1 MASTQNLTDL
11 PVIQYT
17 GMDYSTVISQIK
29 EIIESNSN
37 WADNWTEFYNSEAG
51 TMLIQLMAWICDN
64 LAVRQDLIYNENF
77 LSTATSEQAK
87 RRLLSQIGYK
97 MKSNSAAIIPITLE
111 FKTILTDKLILTG
124 GNNENNTTPQEAK
137 SNIFKFFGPD
147 RNGKNVPYEILAL
160 DDEYIPDYL
169 KTVALNS
176 GSSLYKI
183 DTNKN
188 QIYALQGSTVYTE
201 FSSDTND
208 GPIFVLEN
216 KNIDLKTVKVYDITE
231 DNKFPIHE
239 KVDNFLDLD
248 VLNGKEVPCYIV
260 EQNEDGYYQ
269 IRYPN
274 KSLVTY
280 NKREISERLF
290 TAGGKIGVFYRTCN
304 GEDGN
309 VYSNYLSVNEN
320 ANDIK
325 GKNLSFKI
333 KNLFAGFDGKNQEKL
348 EDAVKNAPL
357 CLRTGNRAVT
367 INDYDLILKN
377 NNSILNCKSY
387 SPENE
392 PDDFKDFYGRRI
404 SPHEV
409 FSFVLL
415 NKGFNSIPTDKL
427 NYYPWIELNRDCIFN
442 EKYMFG
448 ESSFNERLDTKEEY
462 KDCYILGEKTKEH
475 IPNTIV
481 FKANSKLRSRVKAE
495 KEKYID
501 GNESSDLKIKIKL
514 QDFAT
519 DEVFIDT
526 IYNAFGTKENITI
539 ANPKLKDDKVPAIYT
554 SNDVPYLYNCAGY
567 KYIKFVI
574 DDIYEIEVDL
584 QEEFKVFENTI
595 ATIYEVNLGSNF
607 TNEIRNAKLNNY
619 IKPEKG
625 YYLKFDNEA
634 ETFNKDAWFE
644 EIIKKVPKN
653 DAKFLKED
661 FDKTKTAFE
670 SEGFAKYRK
679 GIKQLIA
686 EKLEE
691 RIHFASKIED
701 EDILPPPPPQE
712 NDNRSNT
719 IKNWYCIR
727 ECVKK
732 AVGADNINDFLGK
745 LLESSKNSESGEFDN
760 KITVDDDSITIKLNN
775 DNIQNINN
783 PPMIK
788 LNVKTYIESEEE
800 SNIDDNTK
808 VKTKIQL
815 KILEIDNRNSDLQGS
830 GIDLPNAFVPL
841 AYVEKIEETQTT
853 EEEIP
858 KTTLKFIDGYITN
871 TDPDANDN
879 EKIYN
884 ASFSNENSSFVDFN
898 LQLEDRLEPKI
909 TISYDSNGN
918 VISPKDKAVFYFIK
932 FSDGK
937 DGYRYLA
944 IRLDKYSAQR
954 AIKWYDGLRIANNPN
969 DSQNTT
975 YSYFPYIGRGKIEKG
990 LNGITDITSMSEF
1003 EDSQAFATVLESNY
1017 PGYLSKE
1024 VIDNYDAIKAYN
1036 DDSKKEVNLNPE
1048 LISCIINY
1056 AFMTKDDNV
1065 LLKVEKE
1072 GGIWLAK
1079 GFDNDNVNNY
1089 FDEQDIINYIT
1100 FYDSIAIDDTN
1111 NINATNCPEILRTR
1125 IVEKANY
1132 QSNRTVREE
1141 DESNLYESGHEY
1153 DLRLDYINSNFGR
1166 SNREIKI
1173 CSIDNDFLNNVI
1185 KTAIYKK
1192 IYNENG
1198 TTETNYLNKVEINS
1212 FVKTLYGS
1220 ENEYSITTED
1230 IKNNYITEG
1239 MVNVNVLGNPETTE
1253 EKDIEAVLSINS
1265 GRHGK
1270 NSSLYFIS
1278 TDDTDFIG
1286 DIGLKH
1292 GYVYNDNT
1300 EDGKIKK
1307 RSIKAYGYKSIELFL
1322 GQDDNTQQER
1332 MVIVDNLNNKEGI
1345 NSLKGSSYINI
1356 GDIICVDNDIN
1367 YNSFDN
1373 IFLSYKLNEG
1383 TELELNKQDNFYYSS
1398 NKDSNEDAKPRIS
1411 GIYGQAVEEIGNDY
1425 YINNT
1430 KSDFCVKIT
1439 KEKTNTNNFYNI
1451 EENDEEFPIIRN
1463 KNVSITTAAIN
1474 GLINGLDN
1482 VEPVDL
1488 IFDID
1493 DYEVTIESDDISSS
1507 FDNAE
1512 TLANQIKK
1520 AIKEQQ
1526 PTLEKELDNIVS
1538 IDVNYPTKIKLSG
1551 LSKGN
1556 GNITFKYPPNE
1567 NENENKVYAFYKLF
1581 LGTSLSNKQLYE
1593 LYPSGA
1599 QGFDKNIVNENENE
1613 NKEFYYSPKP
1623 NTEDDERVDLKF
1635 YYRELLADGT
1645 SKPGDYYIVAEPQGT
1660 SGFSSGKQAYKFKI
1674 KKTEYANFPDKE
1686 FYVHFINDRTYE
1698 KDRNT
1703 EEDKIIDYMRRY
1715 QIVGTELHLLKPY
1728 FKTFDIIGKVN
1739 YSANYDVS
1747 LIRKNIENALRNK
1760 YDIKSIE
1767 DIEIGNKVYRSDIFK
1782 TVIGIEGVESFE
1794 LEYFGY
1800 DYENQEEYPD
1810 QKYYLKS
1817 DNKEEPEFY
1826 ICSVLADSNDY
1837 HGIVLEYIKVNNGSL

>member
-111 FKTILTDKLILTG
+111 FKTILTADLILTG

-169 KTVALNS
+169 KTVALYS

-309 VYSNYLSVNEN
+309 IYSNYLSVNEN
-320 ANDIK
+320 ANDVN
-325 GKNLSFKI
+325 GKNISFKI
-333 KNLFAGFDGKNQEKL
+333 KNLLAGFDGKNQEKL

-442 EKYMFG
+442 ERYMFG

-462 KDCYILGEKTKEH
+462 KDCYILDSKGKIEEH
-475 IPNTIV
+475 KPNAIV
-481 FKANSKLRSRVKAE
+481 FKANSKLRSRVRAE

-501 GNESSDLKIKIKL
+501 DKETSDLKIKIKL

-526 IYNAFGTKENITI
+526 IYNAFGTKESITI
-539 ANPKLKDDKVPAIYT
+539 ADPKLKDDKVPAAYT
-554 SNDVPYLYNCAGY
+554 SNDVPYLYNCADY
-567 KYIKFVI
+567 EYINFVI
-574 DDIYEIEVDL
+574 DDIYEIKVKLQKELEV
-584 QEEFKVFENTI
+584 FKNTI
-595 ATIYEVNLGSNF
+595 SSIKSEYF
-607 TNEIRNAKLNNY
+607 TSIFSQDDCKEILNNY
-619 IKPEKG
+619 NKPEKG
-625 YYLKFDNEA
+625 YYLRFDNEA
-634 ETFNKDAWFE
+634 ETFDEASWINNVIGRALISE
-644 EIIKKVPKN
+644 T
-653 DAKFLKED
+653 KFTEED
-661 FDKTKTAFE
+661 FNKTKTAFE
-670 SEGFAKYRK
+670 SEDFAKYRK

-686 EKLEE
+686 EELEE
-691 RIHFASKIED
+691 TIHFADKIED
-701 EDILPPPPPQE
+701 IPPLPKQG
-712 NDNRSNT
+712 NDERSNT
-719 IKNWYCIR
+719 IKNWDCIR
-727 ECVKK
+727 EYVKK
-732 AVGADNINDFLGK
+732 AVNVDSISINDLLGK
-745 LLESSKNSESGEFDN
+745 LLESSNDN
-760 KITVDDDSITIKLNN
+760 KITVNNVSNEITIKAA
-775 DNIQNINN
+775 DN
-783 PPMIK
+783 
-788 LNVKTYIESEEE
+788 KTMTLSVETYVESEET
-800 SNIDDNTK
+800 SKIDDNTK
-808 VKTKIQL
+808 VNTKIQL
-815 KILEIDNRNSDLQGS
+815 KILNIKNYNNLNDIPES
-830 GIDLPNAFVPL
+830 GQFDFVPL
-841 AYVEKIEETQTT
+841 AYVEKIEETQTQTTTGEPPDTTTTTTT
-853 EEEIP
+853 E
-858 KTTLKFIDGYITN
+858 LKFIDGYITN
-871 TDPDANDN
+871 TDPNSNNN

-884 ASFSNENSSFVDFN
+884 ASFSNENSSFIDFN
-898 LQLEDRLEPKI
+898 LQLKDLKPII
-909 TISYDSNGN
+909 TTSYESNGED
-918 VISPKDKAVFYFIK
+918 ILPEDKANFYFIK
-932 FSDGK
+932 FSDGNSYK
-937 DGYRYLA
+937 YLA

-954 AIKWYDGLRIANNPN
+954 AIKWYDGLKIANG
-969 DSQNTT
+969 SSVT
-975 YSYFPYIGRGKIEKG
+975 YSYFPYIGRGKIEKD
-990 LNGITDITSMSEF
+990 LDGITDITAF
-1003 EDSQAFATVLESNY
+1003 TDSQEFANVLNSEY
-1017 PGYLSKE
+1017 HGYLSKE
-1024 VIDNYDAIKAYN
+1024 AIENYDAIKAYDN
-1036 DDSKKEVNLNPE
+1036 SSKKQVELNPG

-1056 AFMTKDDNV
+1056 AFMTKDDKV
-1065 LLKVEKE
+1065 LLKVEQE
-1072 GGIWLAK
+1072 GNNWSVEV
-1079 GFDNDNVNNY
+1079 FDNDVQSY
-1089 FDEQDIINYIT
+1089 FNEQDIINYIT
-1100 FYDSIAIDDTN
+1100 FYDKSDDANDISVTD
-1111 NINATNCPEILRTR
+1111 CPEILRTR
-1125 IVEKANY
+1125 IVKKANY
-1132 QSNRTVREE
+1132 QSNRTVRAEN
-1141 DESNLYESGHEY
+1141 ESNLYEEGYEY
-1153 DLRLDYINSNFGR
+1153 DFRLDYINSNFGR

-1173 CSIDNDFLNNVI
+1173 CSIDEDLFKEQTATHKAI
-1185 KTAIYKK
+1185 QTAIYKK
-1192 IYNENG
+1192 LYNESA
-1198 TTETNYLNKVEINS
+1198 TEETSDLNKVGINS

-1220 ENEYSITTED
+1220 ENEYSITIED

-1278 TDDTDFIG
+1278 TADTDFIG
-1286 DIGLKH
+1286 DIGLKY
-1292 GYVYNDNT
+1292 GYVYDNT
-1300 EDGKIKK
+1300 KDGNINK

-1322 GQDDNTQQER
+1322 GQEDSTQQER
-1332 MVIVDNLNNKEGI
+1332 MAINDNLNNKEGV
-1345 NSLKGSSYINI
+1345 NSLKGGSYINI

-1367 YNSFDN
+1367 YSSFDN

-1383 TELELNKQDNFYYSS
+1383 TELDLDKQDNFYYSS
-1398 NKDSNEDAKPRIS
+1398 NRDSNEEAKPRIS

-1439 KEKTNTNNFYNI
+1439 REKTNTNNFYNI

-1474 GLINGLDN
+1474 GLD
-1482 VEPVDL
+1482 VDPIDL
-1488 IFDID
+1488 VFSID
-1493 DYEVTIESDDISSS
+1493 DNDDITIKKEVISSS
-1507 FDNAE
+1507 FKNAE
-1512 TLANQIKK
+1512 TLANQIKN
-1520 AIKEQQ
+1520 AIKEGVSS
-1526 PTLEKELDNIVS
+1526 LEKELDNIVS
-1538 IDVNYPTKIKLSG
+1538 IDTKYPTKIKLSG

-1556 GNITFKYPPNE
+1556 GSITFKYPKGE
-1567 NENENKVYAFYKLF
+1567 EDEKKVKAFYKKF
-1581 LGTSLSNKQLYE
+1581 LGTSSSNEQLYK
-1593 LYPSGA
+1593 LYPKGA
-1599 QGFDKNIVNENENE
+1599 QGLDNNMVEEDGD
-1613 NKEFYYSPKP
+1613 FYYSPKAD
-1623 NTEDDERVDLKF
+1623 NELKF
-1635 YYRELLADGT
+1635 YYRELLVDGT
-1645 SKPGDYYIVAEPQGT
+1645 SKPGDYYIVAEAQGT